1 MHIRVSA
8 TPIAGHTHGMRDLEL
23 LWRGPFTSAEANR
36 LHAAAFGTR
45 VYTDDEWDWV
55 ALVERHSLGWCTV
68 RIEGELVGFTNV
80 IWDGLVHAWLQDVM
94 VSPSQQ
100 RTGIGQAMV
109 ELAAVEATR
118 AGCEWLHVDFD
129 DDAAGFYLERCGFK
143 PSNAGLKY
151 LQ

>member
-1 MHIRVSA
+1 MS
-8 TPIAGHTHGMRDLEL
+8 DLDL
-23 LWRGPFTSAEANR
+23 LWRGPFTSAEANH

-45 VYTDDEWDWV
+45 AYTDAEWDWV
-55 ALVERHSLGWCTV
+55 ALVERHSLGWCTA
-68 RIEGELVGFTNV
+68 RIDGELVGFTNV

-94 VSPSQQ
+94 VLPSQQ

-109 ELAAVEATR
+109 ELAVEEARR

-129 DDAAGFYLERCGFK
+129 DDEAGFYLERCGFK
-143 PSNAGLKY
+143 PANAGVRY

>member
-1 MHIRVSA
+1 
-8 TPIAGHTHGMRDLEL
+8 
-23 LWRGPFTSAEANR
+23 
-36 LHAAAFGTR
+36 
-45 VYTDDEWDWV
+45 V
-55 ALVERHSLGWCTV
+55 ALVERQSLGWCTA
-68 RIEGELVGFTNV
+68 RIDGELVGFTNV

-109 ELAAVEATR
+109 ELAVEEARR

-129 DDAAGFYLERCGFK
+129 DDDAEFYLERCGFK
-143 PSNAGLKY
+143 QAKAGLRY

>member
-1 MHIRVSA
+1 MSD
-8 TPIAGHTHGMRDLEL
+8 PQL
-23 LWRGPFTSAEANR
+23 LWRGPFTSAEANQ

-55 ALVERHSLGWCTV
+55 ALVERHSLGWCTA

-80 IWDGLVHAWLQDVM
+80 IWDGLVHAWLQDVT

-100 RTGIGQAMV
+100 RSGIGQSMV
-109 ELAAVEATR
+109 ELAVEEAKQ

-129 DDAAGFYLERCGFK
+129 DDEAGFYVKRCGFK
-143 PSNAGLKY
+143 PANAGLKY
-151 LQ
+151 LG